1 MTRRQLLFGLAPV
14 PAYWALRRVLRNEFV
29 LANEAGQDVSELAVE
44 VCGAVFRFDR
54 LRPDEAVTGRF
65 GAPDDETAFAVRGRY
80 ADGRAFAG
88 TTGSVVWDD
97 VGRTFHL
104 AVLADEIAT
113 RRVA

>member
-14 PAYWALRRVLRNEFV
+14 PAYWVLRRVLRNEFV
-29 LANEAGQDVSELAVE
+29 LTNESDQTVHDLTVE
-44 VCGAVFRFDR
+44 VCGEEFRFDR
-54 LRPDEAVTGRF
+54 FRPDEAVTGRF
-65 GAPDDETAFAVRGRY
+65 AAPDDETAFTIRGRY

-88 TTGSVVWDD
+88 TTGSIVWED

-104 AVLADEIAT
+104 AVLADEITT

>member
-29 LANEAGQDVSELAVE
+29 LTNESEQTVHDLAVE
-44 VCGAVFRFDR
+44 VCGAVFRFEQ
-54 LRPDEAVTGRF
+54 LRPDEAATGRF
-65 GAPDDETAFAVRGRY
+65 GAPDDETSFAVRGHY

-88 TTGSVVWDD
+88 TTGHVVWED

-104 AVLADEIAT
+104 AVLADEIAA
-113 RRVA
+113 RRVV